1 MPEGGYFIVFLT
13 YRVERACYMRCTS
26 KQRIDVKNKTPKIRQ
41 KQTKSK
47 FDVS

>member
-26 KQRIDVKNKTPKIRQ
+26 KQTYWC
-41 KQTKSK
+41 
-47 FDVS
+47 